1 MRVRIGFVATLALV
15 VVLAL
20 GSTGTSAAP
29 AAVPSENATEAKAA
43 AQ

>member
-1 MRVRIGFVATLALV
+1 MRIRYGVAATLALV

-29 AAVPSENATEAKAA
+29 AAGAE
-43 AQ
+43 